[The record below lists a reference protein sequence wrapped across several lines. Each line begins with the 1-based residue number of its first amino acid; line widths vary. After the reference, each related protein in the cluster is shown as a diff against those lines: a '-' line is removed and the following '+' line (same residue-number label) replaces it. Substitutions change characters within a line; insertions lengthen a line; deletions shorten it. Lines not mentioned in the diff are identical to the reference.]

1 MKNNKSSYFN
11 EWTPVQLEVRKDETQ
26 TKVSREAIFG

>member
-11 EWTPVQLEVRKDETQ
+11 EWTPTQVEDETQ
-26 TKVSREAIFG
+26 TKILREAIFG